1 MVAVAVDKNKNSQ
14 VALKWALDNVVSTG
28 QVIFL
33 VHVKTR
39 HSSTNINQEDAVSSA
54 RDVLVPY
61 RCFCR
66 RKNVSCKDV
75 ILEDTD
81 VARAILDFVVSAAV
95 EILILGASKGG
106 FIRSFRSVDT
116 STMIHKHVPDFC
128 SVYVISKGRISYAR
142 KAIRPAPRQAN
153 SLLDHE
159 ADHRHA
165 VSETWKLP
173 SAEQESNRGMR
184 HQTMKYNSNWS
195 NSSSSTSS
203 SSNSSPSNSRPNI
216 TQQEEIKA
224 EILRLRLQMKQTMQ
238 QRYCTTQEALA
249 AKEKATQIRQWK
261 LEAQTRAEDSSVI
274 HAIQEQAKHMAALE
288 SAAAANRIGERE
300 SKKRM
305 DEEKKALEE
314 SNAGSCT
321 LANSSY
327 LRCRIYSIEEI
338 EMATDYFA
346 DARKIGEGGYGPVYR
361 CHLDHT
367 PVAVKVLRPDAA
379 QGKAQFKQEV
389 EILSCIRH
397 PCMVLL
403 LGACPEYGCLVYE
416 YMANGSLE
424 DRLFRRGNTPVIPW
438 QHRFRIAAEIGT
450 GLLFLHQNKP
460 EPLVHRDLKPAN
472 ILLDHNYVSKI
483 GDVGLARLVPPSV
496 ADNVTQYHMTSA
508 AGTFCYIDPEYQQTG
523 MLGIKSDVYSFGVLL
538 LQLLTARPPMGLTH
552 HVELSIENGSFAEML
567 DPAVQDWPVEEA
579 LCLAKLALKCAELRR
594 KDRPALKTAVMPELS
609 RLKMMGEENMEQ
621 FMRSNRGGY
630 NTFMPIAKSFGAVLL
645 AASVATV
652 TTVAVIVARA
662 AATEVPVARAAAA
675 TEVPVAFES
684 RVDAAGAVP
693 SGAAFESTVPGAVA
707 LGVAVAVPSVAVF

>member
-1 MVAVAVDKNKNSQ
+1 MIEGARAQTVAVAVDKNKNSQ
-14 VALKWALDNVVSTG
+14 IALKWALDNVVSKG

-33 VHVKTR
+33 VHVKTK
-39 HSSTNINQEDAVSSA
+39 HSSTSFNQEDAVPSA

-66 RKNVSCKDV
+66 RKNISCKDI

-128 SVYVISKGRISYAR
+128 TVYVISKGRISYTR

-153 SLLDHE
+153 SLLDLEDHHH
-159 ADHRHA
+159 AD
-165 VSETWKLP
+165 SETWKP

-184 HQTMKYNSNWS
+184 HQTMRY
-195 NSSSSTSS
+195 
-203 SSNSSPSNSRPNI
+203 SSNSSNSASNSSRASIDRLFTQQASDLDSKFLDSEPLDGEEIPPNI
-216 TQQEEIKA
+216 PYFGIFQEEIKA
-224 EILRLRLQMKQTMQ
+224 EMQRLRLQLKQTMK
-238 QRYCTTQEALA
+238 QRYCMTNEALA
-249 AKEKATQIRQWK
+249 ANKKAMQIRQWK
-261 LEAQTRAEDSSVI
+261 LEAQTRTEDGSVI
-274 HAIQEQAKHMAALE
+274 HAIKEQAKHMAALE
-288 SAAAANRIGERE
+288 SAAAANRIAERE
-300 SKKRM
+300 SRRRIG
-305 DEEKKALEE
+305 EEKKALEE
-314 SNAGSCT
+314 SNAASCT

-338 EMATDYFA
+338 EIATDYFA
-346 DARKIGEGGYGPVYR
+346 ERRKIGEGGYGPVYR

-379 QGKAQFKQEV
+379 QGQAQFKQEV

-424 DRLFRRGNTPVIPW
+424 DRLFRRGNTPAIPW

-472 ILLDHNYVSKI
+472 ILLDQNYVSKI

-538 LQLLTARPPMGLTH
+538 LQLLTARSPMGLTH
-552 HVELSIENGSFAEML
+552 QVELSIENDSFAEML

-579 LCLAKLALKCAELRR
+579 LCLAKLSLKCAELRR
-594 KDRPALKTAVMPELS
+594 KDRPDLKTVVMPELN
-609 RLKMMGEENMEQ
+609 RLKVMGEENMEQ
-621 FMRSNRGGY
+621 LMRSNRGCS
-630 NTFMPIAKSFGAVLL
+630 TIMPRHEEWQIVSEAKSQSIGIG
-645 AASVATV
+645 TV
-652 TTVAVIVARA
+652 
-662 AATEVPVARAAAA
+662 
-675 TEVPVAFES
+675 S
-684 RVDAAGAVP
+684 Y
-693 SGAAFESTVPGAVA
+693 
-707 LGVAVAVPSVAVF
+707 

>member
-1 MVAVAVDKNKNSQ
+1 MIEGARAQTVAVAVDKNKNSQ
-14 VALKWALDNVVSTG
+14 IALKWALDNVVSKG

-33 VHVKTR
+33 VHVKTK
-39 HSSTNINQEDAVSSA
+39 HSSTSFNQEDAVPSA

-66 RKNVSCKDV
+66 RKNISCKDI

-128 SVYVISKGRISYAR
+128 TVYVISKGRISYTR

-153 SLLDHE
+153 SLLDLEDHHH
-159 ADHRHA
+159 AD
-165 VSETWKLP
+165 SETWKP

-184 HQTMKYNSNWS
+184 HQTMRY
-195 NSSSSTSS
+195 
-203 SSNSSPSNSRPNI
+203 SSNSSNSASNSSRASIDRLFTQQASDLDSKFLDSEPLDGEEIPPNI
-216 TQQEEIKA
+216 PVRALSIHLRQRMNHVEMQ
-224 EILRLRLQMKQTMQ
+224 RLRLQLKQTMK
-238 QRYCTTQEALA
+238 QRYCMTNEALA
-249 AKEKATQIRQWK
+249 ANKKAMQIRQWK
-261 LEAQTRAEDSSVI
+261 LEAQTRTEDGSVI
-274 HAIQEQAKHMAALE
+274 HAIKEQAKHMAALE
-288 SAAAANRIGERE
+288 SAAAANRIAERE
-300 SKKRM
+300 SRRRIG
-305 DEEKKALEE
+305 EEKKALEE
-314 SNAGSCT
+314 SNAASCT

-338 EMATDYFA
+338 EIATDYFA
-346 DARKIGEGGYGPVYR
+346 ERRKIGEGGYGPVYR

-379 QGKAQFKQEV
+379 QGQAQFKQEV

-424 DRLFRRGNTPVIPW
+424 DRLFRRGNTPAIPW

-472 ILLDHNYVSKI
+472 ILLDQNYVSKI

-538 LQLLTARPPMGLTH
+538 LQLLTARSPMGLTH
-552 HVELSIENGSFAEML
+552 QVELSIENDSFAEML

-579 LCLAKLALKCAELRR
+579 LCLAKLSLKCAELRR
-594 KDRPALKTAVMPELS
+594 KDRPDLKTVVMPELN
-609 RLKMMGEENMEQ
+609 RLKVMGEENMEQ
-621 FMRSNRGGY
+621 LMRSNRGCS
-630 NTFMPIAKSFGAVLL
+630 TIMPRHEEWQIVSEAKSQSIGIG
-645 AASVATV
+645 TV
-652 TTVAVIVARA
+652 
-662 AATEVPVARAAAA
+662 
-675 TEVPVAFES
+675 S
-684 RVDAAGAVP
+684 Y
-693 SGAAFESTVPGAVA
+693 
-707 LGVAVAVPSVAVF
+707 